1 MNIFTYGTLMIP
13 DVMYAVTTRKFRFV
27 DAILRGYA
35 RFTVKGE
42 SYPGIIPVTDAI
54 TAGIIYY
61 NVDEPSLDVLDI
73 FEGDLY
79 QRTPILVETVE
90 KEMLNAET
98 YVIKP
103 EYRDYLSSK
112 GWDVNKFT
120 KTYLETFLESCQGFP
135 KNS

>member
-1 MNIFTYGTLMIP
+1 MIA
-13 DVMYAVTTRKFRFV
+13 DVMYAVTTLKFRFV

-42 SYPGIIPVTDAI
+42 SYPGIIPVTDAV
-54 TAGIIYY
+54 TAGIIYFD
-61 NVDEPSLDVLDI
+61 VDELSLERLDE

-79 QRTPILVETVE
+79 QRTPIQVETVE
-90 KEMLNAET
+90 KEILNAET
-98 YVIKP
+98 YVVKP

>member
-1 MNIFTYGTLMIP
+1 MQS
-13 DVMYAVTTRKFRFV
+13 
-27 DAILRGYA
+27 
-35 RFTVKGE
+35 E
-42 SYPGIIPVTDAI
+42 
-54 TAGIIYY
+54 GIIYFD
-61 NVDEPSLDVLDI
+61 VDELSLERLDE
-73 FEGDLY
+73 FEGELY
-79 QRTPILVETVE
+79 QRTPIQVETVE
-90 KEMLNAET
+90 KEILNAET

>member
-1 MNIFTYGTLMIP
+1 MPLHPAIFLY
-13 DVMYAVTTRKFRFV
+13 KKRFLKDMTV
-27 DAILRGYA
+27 LRS
-35 RFTVKGE
+35 KE
-42 SYPGIIPVTDAI
+42 SL
-54 TAGIIYY
+54 
-61 NVDEPSLDVLDI
+61 SLDI

-79 QRTPILVETVE
+79 QRTPILVETE
-90 KEMLNAET
+90 GKEILNAET

-120 KTYLETFLESCQGFP
+120 KTYLETFLESYQGFP